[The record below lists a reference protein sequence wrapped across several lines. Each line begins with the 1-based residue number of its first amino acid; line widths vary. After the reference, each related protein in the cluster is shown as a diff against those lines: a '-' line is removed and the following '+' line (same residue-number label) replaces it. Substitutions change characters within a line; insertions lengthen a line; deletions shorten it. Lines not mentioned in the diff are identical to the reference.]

1 MNGAHT
7 KLGDVLHLKGLEF
20 RCPVAFSRDESADPV
35 QLVWADVVSSFELKN
50 LAQFASQ
57 VAQIFP
63 PSMFP
68 VVW

>member
-20 RCPVAFSRDESADPV
+20 RCPVAFSQDESADPV

-50 LAQFASQ
+50 LAGRG
-57 VAQIFP
+57 
-63 PSMFP
+63 
-68 VVW
+68 